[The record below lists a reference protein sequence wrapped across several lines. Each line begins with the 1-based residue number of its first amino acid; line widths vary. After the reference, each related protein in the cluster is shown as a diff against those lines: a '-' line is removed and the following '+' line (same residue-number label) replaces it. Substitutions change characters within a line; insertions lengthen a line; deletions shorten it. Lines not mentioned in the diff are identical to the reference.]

1 MNKTTDSDIGKLIL
15 RLTVAI
21 LMLFHGYGKIIHGV
35 GFIENMLI
43 EKNLPEIL
51 AYAVYIGEVLAPIF
65 LIFGYMTRLSAFTIL
80 CTMLVATY
88 LVHQNDLFALTKFG
102 APVLETIYF
111 YIFSCIAILFL
122 GAGKIAVDSK

>member
-1 MNKTTDSDIGKLIL
+1 MNRTTDSDIGKLIL

-21 LMLFHGYGKIIHGV
+21 LMLFHGYAKIIHGV
-35 GFIENMLI
+35 GFIESMLV
-43 EKNLPEIL
+43 EKNLPEFL

-80 CTMLVATY
+80 CTMLMATY
-88 LVHQNDLFALTKFG
+88 LVHQNDIFALTKFG